1 MTTWLTV
8 GEVANLYNL
17 TERTIRSRI
26 SDNTFEG
33 SYQET
38 IGGNNR
44 KAYEI
49 NLASLPLPLQQ
60 KYYMKSIVKET
71 AEVGRSKAPYT
82 LGELKELHGLAF
94 EKYLAKALHQRS
106 AVLEFMALENGEK
119 AHGVAEICDR
129 YNFSDRALYRYKK
142 EYEKHGLIG
151 LFKKPRKDKG
161 NSTLSADGIRYI
173 RGCFLQPMRP
183 KISHVYKMY
192 IKEAEKQG
200 WKMVS
205 QDTIYREIQRIP
217 DALKCLAREGLK
229 DYNAGYAPQ
238 ITRSYEDLMVNE
250 YWVGDGHTIAL
261 WIPEANNVKRYTFSA
276 WMDMRTKALVGW
288 CIAQN
293 SNSRVIAAALR
304 SGIMRYGLPATC
316 YMDNGKDY
324 KSGHLNA
331 DTRDDFT
338 DEYQGIF
345 KMLNIG
351 TKFAIPYNA
360 KAKPIER
367 FFQTFSSELSRYL
380 PGFCGE
386 TIEERP
392 HNLNKKELFIKGLSI
407 LQVSEAIEGYIEAY
421 NNRPHSALGGKS
433 PIEVMKATPLIRQDT
448 VTEEELDYLM
458 MPAGKAK
465 ILASGINKFKTI
477 YWDDALIPYV
487 GRTCTLRY
495 DPNKIGEIYIY
506 MDGRLLCKAK
516 NKELLTMNATED
528 DVKRWSKLQAQARKA
543 TREAIQSYEVT
554 EDEVRRAM
562 LEDYVSDELITS
574 MLTPKNTTPVNKS
587 NVVKM
592 TKSTAKSIEKKTFD
606 EEEKVENRVDMF
618 KQAGEKL
625 LAVK

>member
-8 GEVANLYNL
+8 GEVSNLYDL
-17 TERTIRSRI
+17 TERTIQLKLK
-26 SDNTFEG
+26 DG
-33 SYQET
+33 SFDGRFKTES
-38 IGGNNR
+38 NEKNR
-44 KAYEI
+44 KFYLIE
-49 NLASLPLPLQQ
+49 LTSLPLHLQQ
-60 KYYMKSIVKET
+60 KYYMKNVAIDT
-71 AEVGRSKAPYT
+71 AEVGRFKAPYT

-119 AHGVAEICDR
+119 AHSVAEICDR

-161 NSTLSADGIRYI
+161 NSTLSADAIRYI
-173 RGCFLQPMRP
+173 RGCYLQPMKP
-183 KISHVYKMY
+183 MVSHVYKMY

-217 DALKCLAREGLK
+217 DALKCFARKGEK
-229 DYNAGYAPQ
+229 EYNAGYAPQ

-250 YWVGDGHTIAL
+250 YWVGDGHTIAI
-261 WIPEANNVKRYTFSA
+261 WIPEGNKTKRYTFSA

-288 CIAQN
+288 CVAPN
-293 SNSRVIAAALR
+293 SNSQVIAAALR

-324 KSGHLNA
+324 KSGYLNA

-338 DEYQGIF
+338 DEYQGVF

-421 NNRPHSALGGKS
+421 NNRPHSALGNKS

-465 ILASGINKFKTI
+465 ITASGINKFKTI
-477 YWDDALIPYV
+477 YWDDALSPHV
-487 GRTCTLRY
+487 GEICTLRY
-495 DPNKIGEIYIY
+495 DPNKIGEIYVY
-506 MDGRLLCKAK
+506 LNGHLFCKAQ

-528 DVKRWSKLQAQARKA
+528 DVKRWSKLKAQARKA

-606 EEEKVENRVDMF
+606 EEQELENRVDMF